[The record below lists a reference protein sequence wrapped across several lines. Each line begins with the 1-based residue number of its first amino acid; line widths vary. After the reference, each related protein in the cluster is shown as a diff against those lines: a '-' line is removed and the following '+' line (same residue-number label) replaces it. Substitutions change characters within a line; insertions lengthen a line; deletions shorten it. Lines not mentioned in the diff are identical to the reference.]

1 MREVISRTISH
12 LDNRPILHLCD
23 AVDAVA
29 LGLGHW
35 PHGQSKEGALK
46 KNINASF
53 VNQMENADNR
63 YCRDGLRKKYQEAE
77 SSNDPVCPL
86 PVGYI
91 QQFGH
96 HRSKDNRSKTGT
108 TC

>member
-29 LGLGHW
+29 LGLGHR
-35 PHGQSKEGALK
+35 PHGQAKEGALK

-53 VNQMENADNR
+53 VRWIMQTTDI
-63 YCRDGLRKKYQEAE
+63 
-77 SSNDPVCPL
+77 
-86 PVGYI
+86 VGMV
-91 QQFGH
+91 
-96 HRSKDNRSKTGT
+96 
-108 TC
+108 